1 MTTSLAS
8 CADTG
13 VSLPAGPNPLM
24 ITPSGAPDPDIG
36 CLADFLVRNNGFI
49 RG

>member
-13 VSLPAGPNPLM
+13 VSLPRTDPFDDPRLRAPQNP
-24 ITPSGAPDPDIG
+24 GDG
-36 CLADFLVRNNGFI
+36 CLADFVVRNKGFI
-49 RG
+49 HG

>member
-1 MTTSLAS
+1 L
-8 CADTG
+8 
-13 VSLPAGPNPLM
+13 LPVPTPAFPCPGRNPWM

>member
-13 VSLPAGPNPLM
+13 VSLPRTEAIDDPRLL
-24 ITPSGAPDPDIG
+24 APQIPTS
-36 CLADFLVRNNGFI
+36 AASRTFLVRNNGFI